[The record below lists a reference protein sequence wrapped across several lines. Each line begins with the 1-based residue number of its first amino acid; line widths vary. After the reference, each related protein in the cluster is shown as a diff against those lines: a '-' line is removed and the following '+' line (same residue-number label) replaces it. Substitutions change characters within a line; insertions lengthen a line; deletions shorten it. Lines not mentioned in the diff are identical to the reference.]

1 MRTPL
6 SIQDLAVLTSALQ
19 EPLQKSTLVSRALG
33 LVRSATFDDAVAFAT
48 VDRLVGLGALRKNG
62 VRYEITREGQL
73 AAGRA
78 LQDHRQL
85 LARMGQLGS
94 PRLVENPDRKRHD
107 TLASG

>member
-6 SIQDLAVLTSALQ
+6 SIHDLAVLTSALH
-19 EPLQKSTLVSRALG
+19 EPQQKSTLVRRALR

-62 VRYEITREGQL
+62 VRYEITRDGQV
-73 AAGRA
+73 AAGQA
-78 LQDHRQL
+78 LQDHRRL
-85 LARMGQLGS
+85 LDRMSQLGL
-94 PRLVENPDRKRHD
+94 PRLVADPAREPHD